1 MQFESSLQ
9 HWGIKGM
16 KWGIRRYQNKDGS
29 LTPAGRK
36 RYSDTNSEPL
46 VKKAASTSQKKS
58 GSSNKVST
66 EKEKPKKG
74 YETMSDAELELAVR
88 RLELEKRYRSA
99 APKPD
104 DPLIPSGKT
113 FMRRIVNN
121 SVVPAIEQAAKNSL
135 AKALE
140 KGFDSILSKAV
151 NSSSG
156 SKK

>member
-36 RYSDTNSEPL
+36 RYSDTNSGPL

-58 GSSNKVST
+58 SSSN
-66 EKEKPKKG
+66 KG
-74 YETMSDAELELAVR
+74 YETMSDAELERAVR
-88 RLELEKRYRSA
+88 RLEFEKRYRNA

-104 DPLIPSGKT
+104 DPIIPSGKT
-113 FMRRIVNN
+113 FVRRIVNN

-140 KGFDSILSKAV
+140 KGFDSVLSKAV

>member
-16 KWGIRRYQNKDGS
+16 KRGIRRYQYKDGT
-29 LTPAGRK
+29 LTPAGRE
-36 RYSDTNSEPL
+36 RYS
-46 VKKAASTSQKKS
+46 KKKKS
-58 GSSNKVST
+58 GSSNKVSA

-74 YETMSDAELELAVR
+74 YETMSDAELERAVR
-88 RLELEKRYRSA
+88 RLELEKRYQNA

-104 DPLIPSGKT
+104 DPVIPSGKT
-113 FMRRIVNN
+113 FVRRIVNN

-140 KGFDSILSKAV
+140 KGFDSVLSNAV